1 MQKLNESGY
10 LQEVGGT
17 QWKES
22 GNRKRELQF
31 YQYSCVKVMK
41 DKN

>member
-22 GNRKRELQF
+22 GKEEGTPI